1 MNEKF
6 DRRCR
11 KIRKDIVG
19 IARSARRGHLPAA
32 LSIVEILVVLY
43 DHILRFRAGDPVWAD
58 RDRFILSKG
67 HGCMALYAILADKG
81 FIPEKALSEFCS
93 FDGILGGHP
102 TREKVPGVEAST
114 GSLGHGLPIGVGM
127 AVNARL
133 EKKDYR
139 VFVLLGDGECD
150 EGSVWEAAMAAS
162 QHKLDN
168 LVALVDYNKHQSF
181 ASTKVVCDLEPF
193 AEKWKAFGFETRDVD
208 MQKNPLGLQSLLSGL
223 PQAKGKPTAV
233 ICHTIKGKG
242 FPFMEND
249 LSWHHKSKITDAEMD
264 RIASALEG

>member
-1 MNEKF
+1 MNQNFEQ
-6 DRRCR
+6 RCR
-11 KIRKDIVG
+11 KIRKDIVE
-19 IARSARRGHLPAA
+19 IAQAARRGHLPAA
-32 LSIVEILVVLY
+32 LSIVEILATLY
-43 DHILRFRAGDPVWAD
+43 DHIMRYRPGDPGWAD

-67 HGCMALYAILADKG
+67 HGCMALYALLADKG
-81 FIPEKALSEFCS
+81 FIPRKALAEFCA

-102 TREKVPGVEAST
+102 TKEKIPGVEAST
-114 GSLGHGLPIGVGM
+114 GSLGHGLSIGVGM

-133 EKKDYR
+133 EKRDYR

-150 EGSVWEAAMAAS
+150 EGSVWEAAMAAA

-168 LVALVDYNKHQSF
+168 LVVLADYNKLQSF
-181 ASTKVVCDLEPF
+181 ASTREVCDLEPF
-193 AEKWKAFGFETRDVD
+193 ADKWKAFGFETRDAD
-208 MQKNPLGLQSLLSGL
+208 MQKNPEGLKSLLSAL
-223 PQAKGKPTAV
+223 PLTAGKPTAV

-264 RIASALEG
+264 RIVSAMEG